1 VVRSDFAHKMGRM
14 TGSPY
19 VSILRDVFEVFDV
32 SANAEERAKA
42 KAVPELAPVFEAL
55 GFQSV
60 GFYRMGAAPGYVH
73 QVWRSPD
80 SRAFLVVEYDLHKKP
95 RAELRTLLH
104 NGTIVET
111 SSGYTGL
118 ARLFR
123 RARLHHPECAYLL
136 ETSNDSPEGLWR
148 KHSAR
153 VDAIARERGTTI
165 PPHDSMR
172 LQFALASRS
181 MVVTFVR
188 RMQGRSLEWTI
199 FIPATIAIVVAV
211 VFTGSPLHWLTVLA
225 VASVAFWYIA
235 EASTWVAAR
244 LLRIPPVP
252 LSTLLAAVDEAHT
265 PADTGSSPG

>member
-1 VVRSDFAHKMGRM
+1 M

-19 VSILRDVFEVFDV
+19 VSILRDVFEVSDV
-32 SANAEERAKA
+32 SADAEERARA
-42 KAVPELAPVFEAL
+42 KAVPELASGFAAL

-60 GFYRMGAAPGYVH
+60 GFYRMGSLPGYVH
-73 QVWRSPD
+73 KVWRSPD
-80 SRAFLVVEYDLHKKP
+80 SRAFLLLEYDLHQRP

-104 NGTIVET
+104 DGTIVET
-111 SSGYTGL
+111 STGYSGL

-136 ETSNDSPEGLWR
+136 ETSGDSPERLWR
-148 KHSAR
+148 KHTAR
-153 VDAIARERGTTI
+153 VEAIARERGSTI

-172 LQFALASRS
+172 MQFALASRS

-188 RMQGRSLEWTI
+188 RLQGKSLEWTI
-199 FIPATIAIVVAV
+199 LIPATLAIVAAV
-211 VFTGSPLHWLTVLA
+211 LLTGSPLHWLTVLS

-252 LSTLLAAVDEAHT
+252 LATLLAAVDEAHT
-265 PADTGSSPG
+265 PADTSAPSA

>member
-1 VVRSDFAHKMGRM
+1 MGRM

-32 SANAEERAKA
+32 SGNAEDRARAKG
-42 KAVPELAPVFEAL
+42 VPELVPAFEAL

-60 GFYRMGAAPGYVH
+60 GFYRMGKAPGYVH
-73 QVWRSPD
+73 EVWRSPD
-80 SRAFLVVEYDLHKKP
+80 SKAFLVVEYDLHKKP

-104 NGTIVET
+104 DGTILET
-111 SSGYTGL
+111 SAGFTGL

-136 ETSNDSPEGLWR
+136 ETSNDSPERLWR

-153 VDAIARERGTTI
+153 VDAIARERGTTV

-172 LQFALASRS
+172 LQFALATRS
-181 MVVTFVR
+181 MLVTFVR

-199 FIPATIAIVVAV
+199 FIPATLAIVIAV
-211 VFTGSPLHWLTVLA
+211 VLTGSPLHWLTVLA
-225 VASVAFWYIA
+225 VASVAFWYIS

-265 PADTGSSPG
+265 PADTGSPHN

>member
-1 VVRSDFAHKMGRM
+1 MGSM

-32 SANAEERAKA
+32 SEDAAERSRAKN
-42 KAVPELAPVFEAL
+42 VPELAPAFEAL

-73 QVWRSPD
+73 QVWRTPD
-80 SRAFLVVEYDLHKKP
+80 SRAFVVLEHDLNQKP

-104 NGTIVET
+104 DGTIVET
-111 SSGYTGL
+111 STGFTGL

-136 ETSNDSPEGLWR
+136 ETSNASPEELWR
-148 KHSAR
+148 KHTAR
-153 VDAIARERGTTI
+153 VEAIARERGSTV

-172 LQFALASRS
+172 MYFALASRS
-181 MVVTFVR
+181 MVVTYVR
-188 RMQGRSLEWTI
+188 RLQGRSLEWTI
-199 FIPATIAIVVAV
+199 FIPATLAIVAAV
-211 VFTGSPLHWLTVLA
+211 FLTGSPLHWLTVLA

-235 EASTWVAAR
+235 EASTWAAAR
-244 LLRIPPVP
+244 LLHIPPVP
-252 LSTLLAAVDEAHT
+252 LATLLAAVDETHT
-265 PADTGSSPG
+265 PADTGSSPH